1 MLGSDIKRQF
11 PTSKSQVA
19 DELIPQTHRFKRYV
33 FLHLRSKRWFFD
45 QKGMFLLNANDEYQG
60 CRSSAR
66 RAGRKKPLVHHYLV
80 GGLEHFLFS
89 IVYGIILPIDFH
101 IFQRG
106 RAQPPT
112 SYFPHQSCQ
121 KLGISSILGYS
132 PMNPLSYPLVN
143 KHSYGK
149 SPCLRGKT
157 SNHVSEQIY
166 CSTLLNYES
175 LHHQSPCSI
184 YTVIYPI

>member
-1 MLGSDIKRQF
+1 
-11 PTSKSQVA
+11 
-19 DELIPQTHRFKRYV
+19 
-33 FLHLRSKRWFFD
+33 
-45 QKGMFLLNANDEYQG
+45 MFLLNANDEYQG

-66 RAGRKKPLVHHYLV
+66 RAGRKNHWFIIIWLVVWNISY
-80 GGLEHFLFS
+80 FP
-89 IVYGIILPIDFH
+89 YGIILPIDFH